1 MTRTLPRWITLTA
14 SHCLLHGRGQ
24 DSLSWSGDRE
34 KSVVLSNA
42 AFFLSQTVLQV
53 TDPISLFT
61 LAAGKLR
68 MTCMA
73 HLGRVCTPVHIFV
86 PTSFLIPSYGP
97 AIVFLSPLSIRTAWT
112 RSTSLWKLP
121 ELSSGRGQSTDNI
134 FIAKQ

>member
-1 MTRTLPRWITLTA
+1 M
-14 SHCLLHGRGQ
+14 
-24 DSLSWSGDRE
+24 
-34 KSVVLSNA
+34 LSNA
-42 AFFLSQTVLQV
+42 AFLLSQTVLQV

-61 LAAGKLR
+61 LAAGKLG

-73 HLGRVCTPVHIFV
+73 HPGQVCTPVHVFV